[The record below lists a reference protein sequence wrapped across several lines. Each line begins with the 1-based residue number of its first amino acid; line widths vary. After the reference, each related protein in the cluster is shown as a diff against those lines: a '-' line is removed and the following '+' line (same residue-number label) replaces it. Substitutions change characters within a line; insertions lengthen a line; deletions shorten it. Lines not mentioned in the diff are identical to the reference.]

1 MCVICVDAVSV
12 SCVCVPR
19 PQTPV
24 IQIDVYLSIY
34 PLIHCG
40 VEQCDALASEGG
52 AQARSNATQHVRPGP
67 FFLSF
72 QERAHRTQTESH
84 TLTAQTGRVCTQCGI
99 SFSLHINHHV
109 PRVADTCKNQRRR
122 ANKHTLCMR
131 ACGLCG
137 LGASL
142 LNIYGVNTCL
152 LYAHTRHRSPRS
164 GEGIHACH
172 NA

>member
-67 FFLSF
+67 F
-72 QERAHRTQTESH
+72 QAHRTQSLTHSQRRQVVCARNVGSVFH
-84 TLTAQTGRVCTQCGI
+84 CTLIIMCRELRTHAKTRGAREQTRVCMWI
-99 SFSLHINHHV
+99 VWSRSLSALAFKYIW
-109 PRVADTCKNQRRR
+109 
-122 ANKHTLCMR
+122 
-131 ACGLCG
+131 
-137 LGASL
+137 
-142 LNIYGVNTCL
+142 GVNTCL

>member
-67 FFLSF
+67 F
-72 QERAHRTQTESH
+72 QAHRTQSLTHSQRRQVVCARNVGSAFH
-84 TLTAQTGRVCTQCGI
+84 CTLIIMCRELRTHAKTRGAREQTRVCMWICVV
-99 SFSLHINHHV
+99 SE
-109 PRVADTCKNQRRR
+109 PRP
-122 ANKHTLCMR
+122 
-131 ACGLCG
+131 
-137 LGASL
+137 SL